1 MRYDGANT
9 EVLVQDQRSAHDDFS
24 LFSAVASRKN
34 KEGGRKSRKRNMNF
48 KTVAFVGARQK
59 EAQEASKCLS
69 ARYDNVAPDEA
80 DIVVA
85 LGGDGFML
93 QTLHRYMERRVPIY
107 GMNQGSVGFLMNH
120 YQEDDLMERLAH
132 AQPTELNPLRM
143 TATDDQGRKH
153 QAIAINEVSLRRNSR
168 LAAKIR
174 IQVDGVVRL
183 EEMICDGVL
192 VATPAGSTAY
202 NLSAHGP
209 IVPIGAG
216 VLALTPISAFR
227 PRRWRGA
234 LLPGKA
240 TVVFEIIHPEE
251 RPVSAVA
258 DFTEVDNVVEVTV
271 REDRSLAPI
280 MLFDPEHNLEERI
293 IAEQYLP

>member
-1 MRYDGANT
+1 
-9 EVLVQDQRSAHDDFS
+9 
-24 LFSAVASRKN
+24 
-34 KEGGRKSRKRNMNF
+34 MNF
-48 KTVAFVGARQK
+48 KTVAFVGARQTV
-59 EAQEASKCLS
+59 AQEAFKRLS
-69 ARYDNVAPDEA
+69 ARYDHVAPDEA

-93 QTLHRYMERRVPIY
+93 RTLHRHMERRVPIY
-107 GMNQGSVGFLMNH
+107 GMNQGSIGFLMNH
-120 YQEDDLMERLAH
+120 YDEDGLMERLAQ
-132 AQPTELNPLRM
+132 AQATELNPLRM
-143 TATDDQGRKH
+143 TATDIQGKAH
-153 QAIAINEVSLRRNSR
+153 QAVAINEVSLRRNSH
-168 LAAKIR
+168 LAAKIC
-174 IQVDGVVRL
+174 IEVDGVVRL

-216 VLALTPISAFR
+216 VLALTPVSAFR

-234 LLPGKA
+234 LLPRDA
-240 TVVFEIIHPEE
+240 TVIFHIIHADE

-258 DFTEVDNVVEVTV
+258 DFTEVDNVVEVVV
-271 REDRSLAPI
+271 REDRSLSPI
-280 MLFDPEHNLEERI
+280 LLFDPEHNLEERI